1 MDCSLPGSS
10 VHVIFQARILEWVAI
25 SSFKGFSW
33 PRDWT
38 QVSRT
43 ASKFFTV
50 WASREAS
57 KWANLGLISIFTLA
71 YSLSLSLS
79 LSIYI
84 YIYIYMYVYICVCV
98 CVCVYIYIYIYIYMY
113 IFSNSVV
120 WRWGRS
126 SRSGS
131 KMKKN
136 SSSSKIQCKYEL
148 NHSFFKIHYKWDL

>member
-79 LSIYI
+79 LSLSIYI
-84 YIYIYMYVYICVCV
+84 YIYVCMYVYIFVCV
-98 CVCVYIYIYIYIYMY
+98 CVCIYIYIYMY